1 MRTVLHV
8 SLPQTLFGVV
18 RLVHELGNPHRR
30 VVVVVVVV
38 ETRLGGFPLSVL
50 CVFRWCCDLA
60 WWTFHGIGVGVAVGS
75 LVCVFMCVFLLLL
88 CILSAVAV
96 VRRLSW
102 VPTLELV
109 FRFYLCL
116 LQRCCHWLFCRL
128 LPVFTCRL
136 LHCFEERER
145 ERERET
151 ERDRERQ
158 RETETETERQRET
171 ERETETDRQTDRDR
185 DRERLTD

>member
-1 MRTVLHV
+1 M
-8 SLPQTLFGVV
+8 
-18 RLVHELGNPHRR
+18 HELGNPHRR
-30 VVVVVVVV
+30 VVAV

-88 CILSAVAV
+88 CVLSAVAV

-109 FRFYLCL
+109 FRFCLCL
-116 LQRCCHWLFCRL
+116 LQRCWHWLFCRL

-145 ERERET
+145 ERER
-151 ERDRERQ
+151 DRERQ
-158 RETETETERQRET
+158 RETERDRDRDRETETERQRIN
-171 ERETETDRQTDRDR
+171 
-185 DRERLTD
+185 